1 MHSRFHKYAAV
12 VPLQGLPSPIDE
24 FLRKVDEMIETRRPR
39 VEVLNAMES
48 SIGRIWEDVEG
59 LLIRRKR
66 IADVNSNFHEK
77 LVTCQSKIDALELA
91 CRDTMIPMEVEP
103 VEEFLHKFRA
113 LRTDVL
119 ASVMATL
126 KDGKE
131 LLTMLREIASEGTV
145 DSRPDYLVADAIQSI
160 KQVEKLLEDLH
171 DRRNALEIAW
181 QSRREQLEQCLRLAV
196 LTQEVNEIEVRLSAR
211 QTTMEIEFTLGQSE
225 RQVESLLQANEHLK
239 RDAIELRDKA
249 LRLTKATEQLVE
261 SGSFAN
267 EETCARAYS
276 VLSKCT
282 DFFADTDR
290 REVLLGQSKA
300 FFACAE
306 AALAQVSQIEGRL
319 QVVKQLPSKEAVGE
333 YTSCLEQVNKVTA
346 TPIQMGYC
354 LIDEVGRNLPEVI
367 GVRRAVEELERR
379 RNSLEKLCTVHAE
392 HEINISEQINVF
404 FGRHNQILS
413 WLISNAEEFIK
424 ANASVGT
431 HLLSAQTFL
440 HKHYKLLA
448 DLEVRQKIRANN
460 DSIIT

>member
-1 MHSRFHKYAAV
+1 
-12 VPLQGLPSPIDE
+12 
-24 FLRKVDEMIETRRPR
+24 
-39 VEVLNAMES
+39 MES
-48 SIGRIWEDVEG
+48 SIGRIWEDVEV

-66 IADVNSNFHEK
+66 IADINSNFHEK

-196 LTQEVNEIEVRLSAR
+196 LTKEIHETEQRLNAR
-211 QTTMEIEFTLGQSE
+211 RNAMDIAFSLGDSQY
-225 RQVESLLQANEHLK
+225 QVDQLLHENDRLK

-261 SGSFAN
+261 SGHFAN
-267 EETCARAYS
+267 EETCAKAYS
-276 VLSKCT
+276 LLSMCT
-282 DFFADTDR
+282 DFYADTDR
-290 REVLLGQSKA
+290 REVLLRQSKA
-300 FFACAE
+300 FFASAE
-306 AALAQVSQIEGRL
+306 SALSQVSDIESRIEAI
-319 QVVKQLPSKEAVGE
+319 KQLPSKDVVRE
-333 YTSCLEQVNKVTA
+333 YTNILEQVNKATE

-354 LIDEVGRNLPEVI
+354 LIDEVGRALPEVM
-367 GVRRAVEELERR
+367 GVKRMVEELERR
-379 RNSLEKLCTVHAE
+379 RSFAEKLCKVNAE
-392 HEINISEQINVF
+392 QEIHVSEKINAF

-424 ANASVGT
+424 TNASIGT
-431 HLLSAQTFL
+431 SLISAQSFL
-440 HKHYKLLA
+440 HKHYQLLA
-448 DLEVRQKIRANN
+448 DLEVRRKGLHSNRGCLFKLKCIF
-460 DSIIT
+460 